1 MLRNQEFKSII
12 KKASILGLVFLII
25 GLFLLNIGLDRIN
38 KKIISRDSAIVG
50 NLIEEYPES
59 KESIISGI
67 TKNAKEEGIE
77 KGREILDQYGY
88 NKNISKSVQPLLSN
102 TSNLMVIYFI
112 IYLLIFVVILLS
124 VIYFEYRKIYNK
136 VNRLSEASERVMK
149 GEFSMFLEEDDEG
162 DFSILNHHFN
172 QMSDR
177 LKNSLDSLQN
187 EKIYLKDTISDIS
200 HQLKTPLSSLIILND
215 ILLDD
220 KELDEELK
228 LEFLERTHSQL
239 DRMEWLILNL
249 LKLARIEAGSI
260 DFKEE
265 IVSSKE
271 VVDIAINTLTPLIE
285 GERVKIEGNLNSQ
298 FTGDKDWT
306 VEALINLIKNAIE
319 HGRGKVWI
327 SLEESP
333 LFTSI
338 IVKDNGE
345 GISDKDLSNIFQRF
359 YKGRDSVKPN
369 SIGIGLNLSKS
380 IIEAQGGTISVD
392 SKRDAGTRFTIRFLK
407 KNLG

>member
-67 TKNAKEEGIE
+67 TKKTKKEDIE

-124 VIYFEYRKIYNK
+124 VIYFEYRKIYKK
-136 VNRLSEASERVMK
+136 VNRLSEASERVMQ
-149 GEFSMFLEEDDEG
+149 GEFSVFLEEDDEG

-271 VVDIAINTLTPLIE
+271 VVSIAINTLTPLIE
-285 GERVKIEGNLNSQ
+285 DERVQIEGNLNSQ

-327 SLEESP
+327 FLEESP

-345 GISDKDLSNIFQRF
+345 GISDKDLANIFQRF

>member
-124 VIYFEYRKIYNK
+124 VIYFEYRKIYKK